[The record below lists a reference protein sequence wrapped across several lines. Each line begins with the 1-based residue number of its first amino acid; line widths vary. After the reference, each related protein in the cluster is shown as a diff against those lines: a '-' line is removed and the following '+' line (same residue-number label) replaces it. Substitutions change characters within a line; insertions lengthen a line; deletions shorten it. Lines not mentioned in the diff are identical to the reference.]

1 MSEVVDIDD
10 NAGGCKSTLLICIA
24 PYNIMSVHQ
33 V

>member
-10 NAGGCKSTLLICIA
+10 NAGGYKSTLLICIA
-24 PYNIMSVHQ
+24 PYNIISVHQ